1 MVGLLTSGIKAIGTR
16 VLVSLL
22 SEKML
27 EWCFWR
33 VAKLIVVSTKTEH
46 DDEFLA
52 KLEEAYKK

>member
-1 MVGLLTSGIKAIGTR
+1 MIGLLAGGVKSIGTKI
-16 VLVSLL
+16 LVSLL

-27 EWCFWR
+27 EWTFWK
-33 VAKLIVVSTKTEH
+33 VASLIVASTKTPH